1 MPQTTLTVRMD
12 ANLKK
17 QFDALC
23 AEFGMTASTA
33 VTIFAKTIVR
43 ERKIPFEIT
52 ASDPFY
58 SEANQQRLTKSIE
71 QLNANAGT
79 RHDLLEVGDA

>member
-1 MPQTTLTVRMD
+1 MSQTTLNVRMD

-43 ERKIPFEIT
+43 ERRIPFEIT
-52 ASDPFY
+52 ATDPFY
-58 SEANQQRLTKSIE
+58 NECNQRHIEKSID
-71 QLNANAGT
+71 QLNANDGKPHELIEA
-79 RHDLLEVGDA
+79 E